1 MSDKKRKAKEVF
13 KTIKN
18 KIFDLLFPKNIKC
31 CFCGEE
37 LNSQAKKNTCEACVK
52 SLPFIKNPCLKCGSE
67 MGNNTQGLCLKCSKH
82 NMDFL
87 LARAVFSY
95 EGRVVNM
102 IKKIKYDGQTQ
113 KIENVIDYIIN
124 CYNQHNL
131 HADVVTFVPMTKS
144 KIKWR
149 GYNQSQL
156 MAEEFAKQKGLEIV
170 ETCEKVV
177 DNESQTGF
185 DFAKRKLNVENNFKF
200 LTEHKDKIK
209 NKTVLIVDD
218 VVTTGATVSEIAR
231 LIKKNGAKECLVL
244 SFAHTRIKQDN

>member
-1 MSDKKRKAKEVF
+1 MSENKRKTKAIF

-18 KIFDLLFPKNIKC
+18 KILDLMFPRNIKC

-37 LNSQAKKNTCEACVK
+37 LNSQANKNTCVK
-52 SLPFIKNPCLKCGSE
+52 CCQSLPFINNPCLKCGSE
-67 MGNNTQGLCLKCSKH
+67 MGKNTHGICFKCSKH

-95 EGRVVNM
+95 EGRAVSL
-102 IKKIKYDGQTQ
+102 IKRIKYDGQTH
-113 KIENVIDYIIN
+113 KVENVVDYLLD
-124 CYNQHNL
+124 CYNQHYLN
-131 HADVVTFVPMTKS
+131 ADVVTFVPMTAHKT
-144 KIKWR
+144 KWR
-149 GYNQSQL
+149 GFNQSKL
-156 MAEEFAKQKGLEIV
+156 IAEEFAKRKELEIV
-170 ETCEKVV
+170 ETCIKVV

-200 LTEHKDKIK
+200 ITENKDKIK
-209 NKTVLIVDD
+209 NKTVLIIDD